1 MNDKIF
7 NKIREGILEVWN
19 TRSISNEGQTE
30 REGEERTIKYIN
42 KKIRSIR
49 KQKKLLLVSPADAVY
64 IGQSYI
70 PHDEEESQSIKRIVR
85 LYELDEIIWV
95 YAQFRYIVQ
104 VSHNEP
110 IHRFNLHDNYED
122 DTVTDEYDPYPEV
135 EILD

>member
-30 REGEERTIKYIN
+30 REGEGRTIKYIN

-49 KQKKLLLVSPADAVY
+49 KQRKLLLLSPADAVY

-70 PHDEEESQSIKRIVR
+70 PQEEEESESIKRVIR
-85 LYELDEIIWV
+85 LYEVDEIIGV
-95 YAQFRYIVQ
+95 YAQFRYI
-104 VSHNEP
+104 
-110 IHRFNLHDNYED
+110 LH
-122 DTVTDEYDPYPEV
+122 VP
-135 EILD
+135 